1 VYASEQDTPRIAK
14 LRYEFRDLVLSVDLH
29 NLVFVDES
37 GVNIGMAR
45 LFARSIRGERAVG
58 KIPRNTGENVS
69 LIGALSLEGL
79 IATMSVKGS
88 VDTDVFLTYLSHVL
102 LPQLWPGAI
111 VVMDNLKVHH
121 ATAVRAAIEAVGAR
135 LVFLPPY
142 SPDLSP
148 IELCWSKV
156 KQFLRSQAAPTYEA
170 LHQAITQAVNAITE
184 DDAFGWFAH
193 CGLFI

>member
-1 VYASEQDTPRIAK
+1 
-14 LRYEFRDLVLSVDLH
+14 
-29 NLVFVDES
+29 
-37 GVNIGMAR
+37 
-45 LFARSIRGERAVG
+45 
-58 KIPRNTGENVS
+58 
-69 LIGALSLEGL
+69 
-79 IATMSVKGS
+79 
-88 VDTDVFLTYLSHVL
+88 
-102 LPQLWPGAI
+102 
-111 VVMDNLKVHH
+111 MDNLKVHH

-170 LHQAITQAVNAITE
+170 LHQAITQAVTAITE

-193 CGLFI
+193 SGLFI

>member
-1 VYASEQDTPRIAK
+1 MYASEQDTPRIAG
-14 LRYEFRDLVLSVDLH
+14 LCYEFRHWLLSVAPR

-37 GVNIGMAR
+37 GVNLGIAS
-45 LFARSIRGERAVG
+45 LFARAIQGQRAVG
-58 KIPRNTGENVS
+58 HKPRNTGENIS
-69 LIGALSLEGL
+69 LLGALSLDGL

-88 VDTDVFLTYLSHVL
+88 VNTDVFLTYLTQVL
-102 LPQLWPGAI
+102 LPQLWQGAI
-111 VVMDNLKVHH
+111 VVVDNLKVHH
-121 ATAVRAAIEAVGAR
+121 ATAVRQIIEAVGAR

-156 KQFLRSQAAPTYEA
+156 KQLLRSQSARTYEA
-170 LHQAITQAVNAITE
+170 LHQAITHSICDVTE

-193 CGLFI
+193 CGLIN

>member
-1 VYASEQDTPRIAK
+1 
-14 LRYEFRDLVLSVDLH
+14 
-29 NLVFVDES
+29 
-37 GVNIGMAR
+37 
-45 LFARSIRGERAVG
+45 
-58 KIPRNTGENVS
+58 
-69 LIGALSLEGL
+69 
-79 IATMSVKGS
+79 
-88 VDTDVFLTYLSHVL
+88 VFLTYLSPVL

-156 KQFLRSQAAPTYEA
+156 KQFLRSQTAPTYEA

-184 DDAFGWFAH
+184 DDALWLVRSLWPIHLKNAVISRFWLKGCWASIVWMQDGEVFLNIMGWVATKRGVYFAKVDSRGTSQL
-193 CGLFI
+193 CPICDSVCPRS